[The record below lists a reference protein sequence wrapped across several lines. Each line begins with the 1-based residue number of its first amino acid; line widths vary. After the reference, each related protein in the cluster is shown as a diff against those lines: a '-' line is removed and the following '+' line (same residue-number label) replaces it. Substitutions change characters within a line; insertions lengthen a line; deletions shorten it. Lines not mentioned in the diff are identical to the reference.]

1 MTNHHLPPPAILFTL
16 RYRMRPVA
24 ACLLA
29 AALGA
34 CGGGAD
40 MDSEPPAAKAQ
51 ANSLPS
57 TVQFTGCV
65 VDQYFVPN
73 EGVAVRALGD
83 DGRLLGSVRS
93 GPTGEFQLRLP
104 ADARVAVQVDVDDGE
119 SMAVRTS
126 KGDEQ
131 VPRCLVSRAG

>member
-1 MTNHHLPPPAILFTL
+1 MPNHYLPLPAALSPL

-34 CGGGAD
+34 CGGGG
-40 MDSEPPAAKAQ
+40 MDSEPSAAKAQ
-51 ANSLPS
+51 ASSLPR

-73 EGVAVRALGD
+73 EGVAVHALGD
-83 DGRLLGSVRS
+83 NGRLLGSVRS

-104 ADARVAVQVDVDDGE
+104 ADARVAVQVDADDGE